1 MLMKKPTVI
10 LAHGSRNVQARNSF
24 LKMVEV
30 VKARLK
36 GNVVP
41 AFFSLG
47 EPNLPC
53 VVSELVNAGFSE
65 ITIFPYFLFDGNH
78 IRKDIPAI
86 ISELEEKYPHVKF
99 RVLKSLEHE
108 PLMPEVIVE
117 SIWQLADTQT
127 FLPGQDIESSSLDF
141 IRKMLGKEFS
151 NDQKEI
157 TARVVHSTAD
167 FSLGHSL
174 RFHEHAINVGLAGL
188 KSGKQVICDVN
199 MVKSALTGCTDVL
212 CAIEQ
217 PGAGQK
223 AIDEKTTRV
232 AAGMELLTQQLR
244 DSIVVV
250 GNAPTALWKV
260 LDLAREQGIIPDLI
274 VGVPVGFVGAAQSKQ
289 ALMKSGLVYISN
301 HGPKGGSPA
310 AGAIINAL
318 LRISNAG
325 LARNP
330 IKEKNAEP

>member
-1 MLMKKPTVI
+1 MLIKESTII
-10 LAHGSRNVQARNSF
+10 LAHGSRNAQARNSF

-30 VKARLK
+30 IKARLK

-47 EPNLPC
+47 EPHLPS

-86 ISELEEKYPHVKF
+86 IGELEEQYPHVKF
-99 RVLKSLEHE
+99 NVLKSLEHE
-108 PLMPEVIVE
+108 PLMPEIVVE
-117 SIWQLADTQT
+117 NIWQHAAAQKY
-127 FLPGQDIESSSLDF
+127 LPGPDIEISSLDF
-141 IRKMLGKEFS
+141 IRKMLGKKFS
-151 NDQKEI
+151 SDQIEI
-157 TARVVHSTAD
+157 VARVVHSTAD
-167 FSLGHSL
+167 FSLGHSI
-174 RFHEHAINVGLAGL
+174 RFHEHAIEAGLAGL
-188 KSGKQVICDVN
+188 HSGKQVICDVT
-199 MVKSALTGCTDVL
+199 MVKNALTGCTNVL

-223 AIDEKTTRV
+223 AVNEKTTRS
-232 AAGMELLTQQLR
+232 AAGMELMAER
-244 DSIVVV
+244 IEDSIVVV

-260 LDLAREQGIIPDLI
+260 LELAQELGIVPALI

-289 ALMKSGLVYISN
+289 ALMSSGLVYISN

-318 LRISNAG
+318 LRISDTKHQQSPGKAS
-325 LARNP
+325 
-330 IKEKNAEP
+330 